1 MGTVSNGSPLEDPGD
16 RPVGLFLA
24 WPAAGDA
31 LPHQPGP
38 TSLTQADPAQ
48 MLVVLVFLPPP
59 PPLFFFSFP
68 LPFSPDQFH
77 QVRISEVMGD
87 GHVAVGELA
96 HVAVDAAADG
106 LALRQ
111 AASRPLAAI

>member
-59 PPLFFFSFP
+59 PPLPAAPPGILLLLSILFFP
-68 LPFSPDQFH
+68 LP
-77 QVRISEVMGD
+77 
-87 GHVAVGELA
+87 
-96 HVAVDAAADG
+96 
-106 LALRQ
+106 
-111 AASRPLAAI
+111 PLLLLLLLCLQLLSYTKKPLCSV

>member
-1 MGTVSNGSPLEDPGD
+1 M
-16 RPVGLFLA
+16 GLFLA

-59 PPLFFFSFP
+59 PPLPAAPPCILLLLSILFFP
-68 LPFSPDQFH
+68 LP
-77 QVRISEVMGD
+77 
-87 GHVAVGELA
+87 
-96 HVAVDAAADG
+96 
-106 LALRQ
+106 
-111 AASRPLAAI
+111 PLLLLLLLCLQLLSYTKKPLCSV